1 VTKRRLRN
9 GRSFL
14 NMRRI
19 ILSVSHRRDAEDAE
33 FNNPLLFAERA
44 KSNQANPLA
53 AERFFSNSALTD
65 LTMLSHVNNITSP
78 IGPNGS
84 EAFPLPSSQRQWEEY
99 HLCVL
104 RVSAVSLEVYPF
116 W

>member
-1 VTKRRLRN
+1 
-9 GRSFL
+9 
-14 NMRRI
+14 M
-19 ILSVSHRRDAEDAE
+19 SVSHRRDAEDAE
-33 FNNPLLFAERA
+33 FNNSLLFAERA
-44 KSNQANPLA
+44 KSNQANPPA

-65 LTMLSHVNNITSP
+65 LTMLSRVNNMTSP
-78 IGPNGS
+78 IGPKGS
-84 EAFPLPSSQRQWEEY
+84 EAFPLPSSQRQWVEY